1 MRAFGRGN
9 GRMRGGGF
17 QGSRWRRPV
26 DEQRDLYRARNGV
39 FLGVCNGIARYF
51 DIAPGAVRAVVILL
65 FLVTGIWP
73 VGLLYLIAAMV
84 MKMEPVV
91 PFNGPADQEF
101 YNSYTSSRAGAL
113 ERIKRKF
120 DSLDRRLRRMEDV
133 VTSRDFEWERRMR
146 NS

>member
-1 MRAFGRGN
+1 MRAYGRGN

-17 QGSRWRRPV
+17 QSSRWQRPLEERRG
-26 DEQRDLYRARNGV
+26 LYRARDGV
-39 FLGVCNGIARYF
+39 FLGVCKGVARYF
-51 DIAPGAVRAVVILL
+51 DFSPGAVRAVVILL

-91 PFNGPADQEF
+91 PFDGPADQEF

-120 DSLDRRLRRMEDV
+120 ENLDRRLRRMEDV

>member
-9 GRMRGGGF
+9 GRMHGGGN
-17 QGSRWRRPV
+17 QGSRWRRPME
-26 DEQRDLYRARNGV
+26 EQRGLYRARDGI
-39 FLGVCNGIARYF
+39 FLGVCKGIARYF
-51 DIAPGAVRAVVILL
+51 DFSPGIVRAIVIIL

-84 MKMEPVV
+84 LKMEPIV
-91 PFNGPADQEF
+91 PFGSPADQEF
-101 YNSYTSSRAGAL
+101 YNSYTNSRAGAL

-120 DSLDRRLRRMEDV
+120 ENLDRRLRRMEDV